1 MADLVGQTVGQ
12 YQIVQRLGKGGMA
25 DVYQAFHPGLS
36 VYRALKVIRP
46 EFVGEEG
53 FTERFQREARAVA
66 ALRHPNIVQMHDFGV
81 QDNLYYMV
89 MEFIEGRDL
98 KTVLAV
104 EGQLRPF
111 TKIGE
116 IIEQVA
122 AALSYAHQRG
132 LVHRDIKP
140 ANIMLNSEGQAILTD
155 FGIAKMLSL
164 EEQMTQTGVG
174 IGTPAYMAPE
184 QARGGANIG
193 PTADIYSLGIVIY
206 EMLTGRVPF
215 SADTPLAVM
224 VKVVNDPIPPLRGFS
239 PDIPDVLQG
248 VVLKATAKEPAQR
261 YQTAEALID
270 ALKRSLDARPT
281 VVTAEAATQATPPP
295 PPRSARRVA
304 PWLVTGVILAALL
317 CVLLAGTGVWLMWP
331 RPAPQEAAAPS
342 SAEQQAGTPTRGSEE
357 ISEAAIIPTE
367 PGSAATEKVSTPVP
381 VSVSTAKEG
390 ELLFAQTFSGTV
402 TAVAA
407 VNNYTFEAAEG
418 DGILVR
424 MADPA
429 GELASEVQ
437 VYGPDGQQVCS
448 KWQYAEQTL
457 NAECSLDAPGRYT
470 LFAGGHDTTG
480 AYNLYLQRTNNP
492 ADAAALDF
500 GATVSGAV
508 DNFATMVSYTF
519 EAAQGDGILVRMA
532 DPAGELASEV
542 QVYGPD
548 GQQVCSKWQYAEQTL
563 NAECSLDAPGQYT
576 LLAGGHDTAGGY
588 GLTLNRVN

>member
-12 YQIVQRLGKGGMA
+12 YQIVQRLGRGGMA

-98 KTVLAV
+98 KTTLAV
-104 EGQLRPF
+104 EGELRPF

-122 AALSYAHQRG
+122 SALSYAHQRG
-132 LVHRDIKP
+132 IVHRDIKP
-140 ANIMLNSEGQAILTD
+140 ANIMLNSDGQAILTD

-184 QARGGANIG
+184 QARGETNIG

-224 VKVVNDPIPPLRGFS
+224 VKVMNDPIPTPRAFS
-239 PDIPDVLQG
+239 PDIPDVVQG
-248 VVLKATAKEPAQR
+248 VILKATAKEPAQR
-261 YQTAEALID
+261 YQTADALID
-270 ALKRSLDARPT
+270 ALKRSLDARST
-281 VVTAEAATQATPPP
+281 VVTAEAATQVTPPP
-295 PPRSARRVA
+295 PPRPARRVA
-304 PWLVTGVILAALL
+304 PWLVTGVVLAVLL
-317 CVLLAGTGVWLMWP
+317 CVLLAGVGVWFMWP
-331 RPAPQEAAAPS
+331 RPATKEAAVLS
-342 SAEQQAGTPTRGSEE
+342 SAEQQAGTPTGGSEG
-357 ISEAAIIPTE
+357 ISEAAAIPTE
-367 PGSAATEKVSTPVP
+367 PGSAATEEVSTPVP

-390 ELLFAQTFSGTV
+390 ELLFAQTLSGTV
-402 TAVAA
+402 VAMAA
-407 VNNYTFEAAEG
+407 VNNYTFEAAQG
-418 DGILVR
+418 DSILVR

-429 GELASEVQ
+429 GELAPEVQ
-437 VYGPDGQQVCS
+437 VFGPDGQQVCS
-448 KWQYAEQTL
+448 KWQYAKQTL
-457 NAECSLDAPGRYT
+457 NAECPLDAPGQYT
-470 LFAGGHDTTG
+470 LLAGGHDTTG
-480 AYNLYLQRTNNP
+480 SYSLYVQRTNNP

-508 DNFATMVSYTF
+508 DTMAGMKSYTF

-532 DPAGELASEV
+532 DPAGELAGEAI
-542 QVYGPD
+542 VYGPD
-548 GQQVCSKWQYAEQTL
+548 GQQVCSKWQYAKQTL
-563 NAECSLDAPGQYT
+563 NAECPLDAPGRYT
-576 LLAGGHDTAGGY
+576 LLVGGHDTAGRY
-588 GLTLNRVN
+588 NLTLNRVN